1 MSFDTI
7 PMPHDII
14 AQQNTFSANE
24 PGLTHPV
31 QSSHV
36 RLRDNG
42 DIEIVAGDA
51 ISMVMSLS
59 SRTITFTA
67 DSIKFL
73 TKDQQ
78 GLRWNNLAFNPKGT
92 SFSQPTFLALTDDH
106 VVDLYNGATNYVPT
120 TKDPTTK
127 NPWKGNM

>member
-1 MSFDTI
+1 MTDSI

-14 AQQNTFSANE
+14 SQQNTFAANE
-24 PGLTHPV
+24 PGLTHPM

-42 DIEIVAGDA
+42 DIEIVAGDT

-67 DSIKFL
+67 DAVKFL

-78 GLRWNNLAFNPKGT
+78 GLRWNNLAFNPKAST
-92 SFSQPTFLALTDDH
+92 FSQPTFLALTDDH
-106 VVDLYNGATNYVPT
+106 IVDLYQGASAYVATSKNPAATNA
-120 TKDPTTK
+120 
-127 NPWKGNM
+127 WLGNT